1 LRFIPPEKPPPYS
14 SPSRKETP
22 TLILPLRFAE
32 GEEIKRT
39 DIIDITPK
47 IRELIRESGV
57 KEGVCLVSCPGSTC
71 GITTLEYEQGLVKDL
86 KKVLDKIIPM
96 TTDYE
101 HCKKWG
107 DCNGYA
113 HVRSALINPFLSLIV
128 KQGEPFLGAWQQV
141 VFIDFDNLLILFF
154 P

>member
-1 LRFIPPEKPPPYS
+1 MRF
-14 SPSRKETP
+14 T
-22 TLILPLRFAE
+22 
-32 GEEIKRT
+32 IKTKGFT

-57 KEGVCLVSCPGSTC
+57 EEGVCLVSCPGSTC

-141 VFIDFDNLLILFF
+141 VFIDFDNRPREREIFKENR
-154 P
+154 